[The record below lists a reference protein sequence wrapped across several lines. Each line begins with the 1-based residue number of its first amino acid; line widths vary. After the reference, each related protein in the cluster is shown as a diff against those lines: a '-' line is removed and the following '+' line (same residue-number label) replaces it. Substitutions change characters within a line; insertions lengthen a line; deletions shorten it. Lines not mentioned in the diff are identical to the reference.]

1 VRIDDVISARSGPIF
16 SFEFF
21 PPKTAEGEA
30 KLRRSF
36 DELRNLEPHFFSVTW
51 GAGGS
56 TRSQTISIV
65 DELQKASGVPGMAH
79 FTCVGSS
86 VEELHAALAEMEQL
100 GIRNVLTLRGDP
112 PQGQDT
118 FEPVPDGLEFASELA
133 GLVSSTEHDFF
144 IAGACY
150 PEVHQEAPD
159 GDTDMR
165 NLRAKVEAGV
175 QYLITQLFFD
185 NSDYFAFCERA
196 RAAGIDVPIVPGI
209 LPITDTERL
218 RRFTA
223 LCGASIP
230 PAVDEALQECGDNKA
245 AVEDFGIAYGAEQCA
260 ELLAGG
266 APGIHFYTLNDA
278 RAVSAIMAALKATR
292 PWDRY
297 REAAFAARAG

>member
-1 VRIDDVISARSGPIF
+1 VRIDDLISARSGPIF

-21 PPKTAEGEA
+21 PPKTPEGEE

-36 DELRNLEPHFFSVTW
+36 AELRRLEPHFFSVTW

-56 TRSQTISIV
+56 TGSQTISIV
-65 DELQKASGVPGMAH
+65 DELQRASGIPGMAH

-86 VEELHAALAEMEQL
+86 VSELRAALADMERR

-118 FEPVPDGLEFASELA
+118 FEPAPDGLEFASELA
-133 GLVSSTEHDFF
+133 ALVSSTDHDFF
-144 IAGACY
+144 IVGACY

-159 GDTDMR
+159 GDTDLR
-165 NLRAKVEAGV
+165 NLRAKVDAGV
-175 QYLITQLFFD
+175 DYLITQLFFD

-196 RAAGIDVPIVPGI
+196 RGAGIDVPIVPGI

-230 PAVDEALQECGDNKA
+230 PTVEDALRECGGDRG
-245 AVEDFGIAYGAEQCA
+245 AVEDFGIAYCAQQCA

-266 APGIHFYTLNDA
+266 APGIHFYTLNDS
-278 RAVSAIMAALKATR
+278 RAVSAIMAALKAAR

-297 REAAFAARAG
+297 RETALAARAG